1 MSADKQALHTATEP
15 VVSSP
20 PRLVTDRVVTK
31 IEGPIAYVTMNRA
44 DKLNAL
50 DLDMLQALGAA
61 ARKLRGNKDVRAVI
75 LTGDGATFSAGLDFA
90 SVGKQPR
97 RMMINLFRPPW
108 RSTNLYQEA
117 CWAWRRLPIPVLAV
131 IRGHCLGGGLQI
143 ALGADF
149 RFATPNCQFSILEAK
164 WGLVPDM
171 SGTLSLREL
180 LPMDVAKRLAM
191 TGEIFD
197 GDRAR
202 ELGLVTEVSSDP
214 LATATELAQQLVARS
229 PDSVA
234 ATKRLFQRA
243 WSAPSWRALRLES
256 IYQLRLL
263 LGANHKVARKAN
275 STNTAPEFTRR
286 SINR

>member
-1 MSADKQALHTATEP
+1 
-15 VVSSP
+15 
-20 PRLVTDRVVTK
+20 
-31 IEGPIAYVTMNRA
+31 
-44 DKLNAL
+44 
-50 DLDMLQALGAA
+50 
-61 ARKLRGNKDVRAVI
+61 
-75 LTGDGATFSAGLDFA
+75 
-90 SVGKQPR
+90 VGKQPR
-97 RMMINLFRPPW
+97 RMMISFFRPPW

-117 CWAWRRLPIPVLAV
+117 GWAWRRLPIPVLAV

-149 RFATPNCQFSILEAK
+149 RFATPNCRFSILEAK